1 MVANGRA
8 DRPGGSHDGISD
20 GRHIF
25 RRWQAHGLSWMTAC
39 GRMGIQRPGAPPIAS
54 PMEAGSYPMVRRL
67 CGLAEVRIEGGKAGA
82 HLLLT
87 VFTEH
92 IDDDAASSVFG
103 RSEAAPYSNS
113 AANCFLQDR
122 VVGCLHTYESSDDEI
137 GSRM

>member
-20 GRHIF
+20 GRNIV

-54 PMEAGSYPMVRRL
+54 PMEAGSYLMVRRL

-87 VFTEH
+87 VFTGH
-92 IDDDAASSVFG
+92 TDDDAASSVFG
-103 RSEAAPYSNS
+103 PSEAAPYSNS
-113 AANCFLQDR
+113 AAICFLQGKA
-122 VVGCLHTYESSDDEI
+122 VGCLHTYQSSDDEI
-137 GSRM
+137 GL